1 MALYSVA
8 QPAIKAVNQ
17 RYGTKIKTILGELSS
32 LNYPMRFLRRMLKCD
47 SKLTRDGQPLP
58 ADEVALHY
66 YDEKGSEH
74 SNSTHHYSVA
84 PPKPTDKVLGLSNGG
99 LPVMYKEEGRLFKVG
114 KIATPTGE
122 HPPISLDEGGD
133 MVRAK
138 GPMKDHNVSEL
149 IAAKKALLVEKFSCL
164 HRFVR
169 LVNPAYQIDTTPK
182 SDRQKGDFWDTS
194 KANRK
199 GHLDVAYFIP
209 LALRDSKFA
218 GCFTSSPT
226 GTSINTSA
234 GNITK
239 LPTPAGP

>member
-1 MALYSVA
+1 MPGKTLECTYMALYSVA

-182 SDRQKGDFWDTS
+182 SIHPPYILDT
-194 KANRK
+194 
-199 GHLDVAYFIP
+199 F
-209 LALRDSKFA
+209 
-218 GCFTSSPT
+218 
-226 GTSINTSA
+226 
-234 GNITK
+234 TK
-239 LPTPAGP
+239 LERSESEVPQYERETTIGLWGQDPFRVV